1 MNDLELMDMYYGRM
15 LSCSS
20 TRGRSNNYENMVAI
34 YEKSKIVR
42 YCWDLNPNAFYIINR
57 FTRNSKAIELLK
69 IFNKSMLTTELKCN
83 IIIM

>member
-20 TRGRSNNYENMVAI
+20 TSGRSNNYTNMVAI
-34 YEKSKIVR
+34 YENSEIVR
-42 YCWDLNPNAFYIINR
+42 YCWDLNPYAFYITNR

-69 IFNKSMLTTELKCN
+69 IFNKNILTTELKYD